1 VLFQGKNPSDG
12 ARSTALL
19 DKANEADNRL
29 AAELGT
35 LNAQLGAQRDQL
47 AAQANGATGRGCSSP

>member
-1 VLFQGKNPSDG
+1 VLFQAKNPSDG